1 MLVLNLKVNPSKCV
15 AENTSGEDGIYGA
28 SKQTREAPK
37 KAAVRSVKSYVKSSP
52 APVVERKPIV
62 IPEDPELI
70 PPVFDEVEVTQL
82 TDEQK
87 KYAKAYEKMHKKEI
101 DTSEY
106 KLKVYIAQTKEQ
118 SKEKPKPVKRAQV
131 TPEVINPETIN
142 PEEINAALPKIEE
155 AVPEEIKK
163 TNWFKRL
170 WEKIKEFFR
179 KLFKRKETK
188 EDGSSEDLDS

>member
-15 AENTSGEDGIYGA
+15 AEKTSEEDGVYGA
-28 SKQTREAPK
+28 SQQKSEAPK
-37 KAAVRSVKSYVKSSP
+37 RVATRSVKSSVKSSP
-52 APVVERKPIV
+52 TAKVERKPIV
-62 IPEDPELI
+62 IPEDPTLV
-70 PPVFDEVEVTQL
+70 PPVFEEIKVTQL

-87 KYAKAYEKMHKKEI
+87 KYVKAYEKMHRKEI
-101 DTSEY
+101 DASEY
-106 KLKVYIAQTKEQ
+106 KIKVYIAQTKEQ
-118 SKEKPKPVKRAQV
+118 HKEKPKPVKRAQV
-131 TPEVINPETIN
+131 TPAVINPETIN

-170 WEKIKEFFR
+170 FEKIKEFFR